1 MRLSDFARMSLEKS
15 GANTRG
21 MSYDSMAQAV
31 LRNGQTTSDF
41 PVLLENVMHKTLL
54 AAYQTA
60 PDTWRQISRVG
71 SVSDFRAWK
80 RLRGGSLANLT
91 AVNEAGELTNMPIS
105 DATAESVQASRFG
118 NIISVTPETI
128 VNDDFDWIAN
138 QSTALGRAA
147 ARTIEAAVYAK
158 LISNPNMSDGNAL
171 LSSAHGNIQTSGGA
185 ISVAT
190 VDAGRVAMAQ
200 QMDND
205 SNDYLNIRPSI
216 LLCPISMGGTA
227 RVVAGSQYDPDSAA
241 RLLVPNKVN
250 GLISTVIDTPRL
262 STGWYLL
269 ANPTD
274 APVIEVVFL
283 DGNQNPRIQQEE
295 SFRTKGL
302 SWSVELPFG
311 VGIVDYRGIYWNDG
325 A

>member
-1 MRLSDFARMSLEKS
+1 
-15 GANTRG
+15 
-21 MSYDSMAQAV
+21 
-31 LRNGQTTSDF
+31 
-41 PVLLENVMHKTLL
+41 
-54 AAYQTA
+54 
-60 PDTWRQISRVG
+60 
-71 SVSDFRAWK
+71 
-80 RLRGGSLANLT
+80 
-91 AVNEAGELTNMPIS
+91 
-105 DATAESVQASRFG
+105 
-118 NIISVTPETI
+118 
-128 VNDDFDWIAN
+128 
-138 QSTALGRAA
+138 
-147 ARTIEAAVYAK
+147 
-158 LISNPNMSDGNAL
+158 
-171 LSSAHGNIQTSGGA
+171 
-185 ISVAT
+185 
-190 VDAGRVAMAQ
+190 
-200 QMDND
+200 
-205 SNDYLNIRPSI
+205 
-216 LLCPISMGGTA
+216 
-227 RVVAGSQYDPDSAA
+227 VVAGSQYDPDSAA